1 MLATE
6 NRQVL
11 GRALIVVFRVLSMA
25 LRVFHLLRP
34 SISSF
39 HVSLTVHS
47 PSIMVIRLLRLLRLL
62 IVPFYVLLMVHHPL
76 IMILR
81 VLIVVFRPLIASF
94 RVLFVVVRPLIGV
107 MIIIR
112 TVGLDSSFWHIN
124 PWFYGLLRFK
134 RYSHHFSLLSGHQV
148 GVHFSCYNAKTY

>member
-11 GRALIVVFRVLSMA
+11 RRALIVVFRVLSMA
-25 LRVFHLLRP
+25 LRVFRLLRP
-34 SISSF
+34 SIPSF
-39 HVSLTVHS
+39 HVSLMVHS
-47 PSIMVIRLLRLLRLL
+47 
-62 IVPFYVLLMVHHPL
+62 PL

>member
-11 GRALIVVFRVLSMA
+11 RRALVVVFRVLSMA
-25 LRVFHLLRP
+25 LRVFRLLRP

-47 PSIMVIRLLRLLRLL
+47 PPIMVIRPLRLL

-134 RYSHHFSLLSGHQV
+134 RHSHHFSLLSGHQV

>member
-1 MLATE
+1 
-6 NRQVL
+6 
-11 GRALIVVFRVLSMA
+11 
-25 LRVFHLLRP
+25 
-34 SISSF
+34 
-39 HVSLTVHS
+39 
-47 PSIMVIRLLRLLRLL
+47 MVIRPLRLL

-112 TVGLDSSFWHIN
+112 TVG
-124 PWFYGLLRFK
+124 
-134 RYSHHFSLLSGHQV
+134 
-148 GVHFSCYNAKTY
+148 VHFSCYNAKTY